1 MAKAKSGGGITMSK
15 NVSPLPAQADQTAQH
30 PPERADQLGQSTS
43 FKKEQCDTG
52 RAYDGAKLGNE
63 LALNVQGGGPGK
75 GRETFRSGSQGTHGP
90 VPVIHQLHETFSVSM
105 ALTFQGGSDDRIE
118 RSK

>member
-90 VPVIHQLHETFSVSM
+90 VNPGHSPAPRDILSEY
-105 ALTFQGGSDDRIE
+105 GPDIPGR
-118 RSK
+118 K